1 VTSAPSP
8 MLGVQGA
15 IISLLRGD
23 AALLAMVG
31 VMRGAEATP
40 ASTVYDF
47 VPEQVPYP
55 FVVVGEAIETPD
67 NRHGGF
73 GRQTVPTLHVWDQYR
88 GYTRVLRIGSRI
100 TELLDHQ
107 PLTVPGVDWIATRYE
122 FGQTLTDPEPPG
134 DIRHLVLRYR
144 VVTEQHP

>member
-1 VTSAPSP
+1 MTTAPSP
-8 MLGVQGA
+8 MLPVQGA
-15 IISLLRGD
+15 LHAVLSGD
-23 AALLAMVG
+23 SVLGALIEGL
-31 VMRGAEATP
+31 
-40 ASTVYDF
+40 YDYL
-47 VPEQVPYP
+47 PETVPYP
-55 FVVVGEAIETPD
+55 FVQIGEAVETPD

-88 GYTRVLRIGSRI
+88 GYARVLRIGARI

-107 PLTVPGVDWIATRYE
+107 PLTIPGHDWIATRFE
-122 FGQTLTDPEPPG
+122 FSQTLTDPEPPG

>member
-1 VTSAPSP
+1 MTAPSP
-8 MLGVQGA
+8 LLPVQGA
-15 IISLLRGD
+15 IVALLRED
-23 AALLAMVG
+23 PALTAMV
-31 VMRGAEATP
+31 RG
-40 ASTVYDF
+40 VYDYL
-47 VPEQVPYP
+47 PEDVPYP

-88 GYTRVLRIGSRI
+88 GYARLLRVGARI

-107 PLTVPGVDWIATRYE
+107 PLTIPGVDWIATRYE
-122 FGQTLTDPEPPG
+122 FSQTLTDPEPPG